1 MQRTVL
7 MKTQNYVIANLSSL
21 VTEEIVRE
29 VADSWYTIKVDG
41 TRDPT
46 GIENISIIVRFV
58 KDNCEVTERLLSMT
72 TTEKGDAQT
81 LTNTIITELEKN
93 GLSTSK
99 ILSQVYDGASL
110 MSGKKRR
117 STENFA
123 GQIRKSDS
131 VRTLLQ
137 SSAPSCGSSC
147 NIQSLRLKTSL
158 MCVTCFTNS

>member
-1 MQRTVL
+1 M
-7 MKTQNYVIANLSSL
+7 
-21 VTEEIVRE
+21 TEEIVRE

-110 MSGKKRR
+110 M
-117 STENFA
+117 
-123 GQIRKSDS
+123 
-131 VRTLLQ
+131 
-137 SSAPSCGSSC
+137 
-147 NIQSLRLKTSL
+147 
-158 MCVTCFTNS
+158 